1 MLIDVC
7 VYRGLSCLFIHE
19 GASHHGQDFPKVGV
33 LGYIKMTGKH
43 EPISKTKREPVS
55 TVLPWPASMFLE

>member
-1 MLIDVC
+1 MLIYAC

-19 GASHHGQDFPKVGV
+19 GASHHGQDFPKVSV

-43 EPISKTKREPVS
+43 EPISKTEREPVS